1 MNSRNDCF
9 ATLGGMTTTPQD
21 PGIEIINGAFRFEL
35 EEARRLLGNV
45 TAAVDALERGRRDI
59 NDPDMPDIDLR
70 TLVEELTDALR
81 ETENP

>member
-1 MNSRNDCF
+1 
-9 ATLGGMTTTPQD
+9 MTTTPRD
-21 PGIEIINGAFRFEL
+21 PDIGILNGAFRFEL

-45 TAAVDALERGRRDI
+45 TAAVDALERGRHDI
-59 NDPDMPDIDLR
+59 NNPDIPNVDLR